1 MIFNLAKLQ
10 PILETTL
17 MTVLTTISCLL
28 WQRTI
33 RTMVFNQSSL
43 AEILIIDVGDDYS
56 LIEEVEQDER

>member
-33 RTMVFNQSSL
+33 GTMVFNQSSL